1 MKIAVAGVSQE
12 TDSFSPLRTT
22 LEDFRQYGLY
32 EGDELLQRA
41 QGVGPVGGFLAAAQE
56 EEIDLVP
63 LPIILGK
70 ALAGG
75 ALAAETVEFFRDKL
89 VSGLKSAQPIDG
101 MFLFLH
107 GAAASE
113 KVDDVEG
120 YLLTAVRSVIG
131 DDVPVVVPCDHHANI
146 TQLIFDCVDGLVGH
160 RTQPHDQ
167 FDTGKLA
174 ARMLFALVRQEISP
188 SIAWRK
194 IPMIAHQ
201 EQFLTESGPMKEWFD
216 LAREFETLPGVISVS
231 NFPMQPW
238 LDVTEGGWSTVVIT
252 DGDLP
257 LANRL
262 ATELANMAWNLR
274 ERFWA
279 FTSLSPEEAVRRAVE
294 AERGL
299 VVLSDTG
306 DSVFGGAT
314 GDSTCLLREMLK
326 QRITCTALLPM
337 VDPEVVDVAVAAGIG
352 SEITVKVG
360 GKFDHVF
367 NKPAEVTGRVVD
379 IADGWLEARI
389 VGIPSFDMGRTVL
402 FEVGSIKMVISE
414 NRGIGGNHPIVYRRF
429 CVEPAK
435 AKMVVL
441 KTASNFQYYDSM
453 TSQVLRVDTPG
464 LTTSHLDQLDWVRLP
479 RPIYPL
485 DELPEWRAPAHP

>member
-1 MKIAVAGVSQE
+1 MRIAIAGVSQE

-22 LEDFRQYGLY
+22 LEDFAQYGLY
-32 EGDELLQRA
+32 EGDELLRRA

-75 ALAAETVEFFRDKL
+75 MMTAETVEFFKRKL
-89 VSGLKSAQPIDG
+89 VSGLKSARPLDG
-101 MFLFLH
+101 VFLFLH

-113 KVDDVEG
+113 KVGDVEG

-146 TQLIFDCVDGLVGH
+146 TQLIVDSVDGLVGH

-167 FDTGKLA
+167 FDTGRLA
-174 ARMLFALVRQEISP
+174 ARMLFALVRKEISP
-188 SIAWRK
+188 TVAWHK

-201 EQFLTESGPMKEWFD
+201 EQFLTQSGPMKEWFD
-216 LAREFETLPGVISVS
+216 LAREFEALPEVISVS

-238 LDVTEGGWSTVVIT
+238 LDVLEGGWSTVVIT

-257 LANRL
+257 LAQRL
-262 ATELANMAWNLR
+262 AARLANAAWELR
-274 ERFWA
+274 EEFWV
-279 FTSLSPEEAVRRAVE
+279 FTSISPEEAVRRAVE

-337 VDPEVVDVAVAAGIG
+337 VDPEVVEDAVSAGTG
-352 SEITVKVG
+352 SEITVRVG
-360 GKFDHVF
+360 GKLDRVF
-367 NKPAEVTGRVVD
+367 SKPVEVTGRIAD
-379 IADGWLEARI
+379 IAEGWLEARV
-389 VGIPSFDMGRTVL
+389 VGTLSFDMGRTVL
-402 FEVGSIKMVISE
+402 LEVGSIKMVISE

-429 CVEPAK
+429 GVEPAE
-435 AKMVVL
+435 AKLVVL
-441 KTASNFQYYDSM
+441 KTASNFQYYRSM

-464 LTTSHLDQLDWVRLP
+464 LTTSHLDQLNWVRLP

-485 DELPEWRAPAHP
+485 DELPEWRAPQSA